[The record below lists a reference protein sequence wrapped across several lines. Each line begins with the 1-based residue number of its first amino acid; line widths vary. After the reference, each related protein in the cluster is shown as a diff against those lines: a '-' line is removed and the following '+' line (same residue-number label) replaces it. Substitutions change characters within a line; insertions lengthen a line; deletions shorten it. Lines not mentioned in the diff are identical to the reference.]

1 MKLLPFDFGNHTD
14 KGIVREINEDAMAF
28 YGINGGYLFLVADG
42 MGGHTAGD
50 EASRIAIDSIKS
62 FFDEVHSFDNIH
74 ELIIQAVETA
84 NNKIYEYSIQN
95 PNKKGMGT
103 TIVIAFIY
111 DKMITI
117 GHVGDSRAYRY
128 NPETGLQVLT
138 KDHSFVQELVNQG
151 IISEEEAHYHPR
163 KNEIT
168 RALGI
173 RETVVPDIQQH
184 TIRNNDIFAF
194 MTDGICS
201 LLTYDQIY
209 KIISDS
215 ELNSQQKA
223 LKLVETA
230 NELGGYDNSTIQII
244 SYQQVESQNPEV
256 NSLLNTDKI
265 ENIQSVGNTQ
275 KDFISQ
281 NLPKSSTID
290 SGLRYY
296 IFIGTSIVTIALIFY
311 YFLLN
316 SQIIKVDSNLAISN
330 NNIASPIIQKEDTV
344 IKEQKNPE
352 PLFMQYQVI
361 KNDNLEILSKKF
373 NYPIDSIKVL
383 NGLKNNKIIVGQELT
398 FPIQAIHE
406 IAKDEKIEKI
416 AQNYGVSTKDILKI
430 NGIKNRDK
438 LNIGKKIYIPL
449 KENNN

>member
-42 MGGHTAGD
+42 MGGHAAGD
-50 EASRIAIDSIKS
+50 EASKIAIESIKN
-62 FFDEVHSFDNIH
+62 FFQNISSFDNIH
-74 ELIIQAVETA
+74 ELMIQSVEIA
-84 NNKIYEYSIQN
+84 NRNIYEYSLQN

-103 TIVIAFIY
+103 TIVVAFIY
-111 DKMITI
+111 GEVITI

-151 IISEEEAHYHPR
+151 IISDEEAHYHPR

-184 TIRNNDIFAF
+184 TIRDNDIFAF
-194 MTDGICS
+194 MSDGICS
-201 LLTYDQIY
+201 LLTHEQIHQ
-209 KIISDS
+209 ILSNS
-215 ELNSQQKA
+215 EMNAQQKA
-223 LKLVETA
+223 EKLVNLA
-230 NELGGYDNSTIQII
+230 NELGGYDNSTVQII
-244 SYQQVESQNPEV
+244 SYNHKIVQNPEKDT
-256 NSLLNTDKI
+256 LLNTIKI
-265 ENIQSVGNTQ
+265 ENIQENLNHNSIN
-275 KDFISQ
+275 Q
-281 NLPKSSTID
+281 NLPKSSTQD

-296 IFIGTSIVTIALIFY
+296 LFIGTAIVTIALIFY

-316 SQIIKVDSNLAISN
+316 SQIVRVDNNSQILQNTLANQVI
-330 NNIASPIIQKEDTV
+330 PKEDTV
-344 IKEQKNPE
+344 IKKPKNPE
-352 PLFMQYQVI
+352 PLFIQYQVI
-361 KNDNLEILSKKF
+361 KNDKLELLSKRF

-383 NGLKNNKIIVGQELT
+383 NGLKNTKIVIGQELT

-406 IAKDEKIEKI
+406 ISKDEKIVNI
-416 AQNYGVSTKDILKI
+416 AQNYGVSTNDILKI
-430 NGIKNRDK
+430 NGIKNPDK